1 LIEPFSF
8 ALATLIVLCAFFIFG
23 VSGFGSS
30 IVAVPLLVQMYP
42 LKVVVPMMVIIDIC
56 ASLYIGRKSS
66 GDANI
71 QELKWLFS
79 FSLMGMI
86 LGIILLIHAPS
97 EPLLFILGAFAA
109 INGVRVL
116 IQRNV
121 DLHDPIS
128 KWWAVPFGFF
138 GGAFTA
144 LFATG
149 GPLYVS
155 YLGLRISNPRALRAT
170 MAFAIFMLTFLRLT
184 LMLITGLILSWQV
197 IGLSICLMPVAF
209 LGIWTGTHVHT
220 KLSNTAMRIAYGSI
234 LLFAGTMLV
243 VRQIT

>member
-1 LIEPFSF
+1 LII
-8 ALATLIVLCAFFIFG
+8 LGAFFIFG
-23 VSGFGSS
+23 MSGFGSS
-30 IVAVPLLVQMYP
+30 IVAVPFLVQMYP
-42 LKVVVPMMVIIDIC
+42 LKVVVPLMVIIDIC
-56 ASLYIGRKSS
+56 ASLYVGRKSS
-66 GDANI
+66 SDANI
-71 QELKWLFS
+71 QELKWLLP

-97 EPLLFILGAFAA
+97 EPLLFILGTFAA

-116 IQRNV
+116 IQRN
-121 DLHDPIS
+121 LESHDPIS

-149 GPLYVS
+149 GPIYVS
-155 YLGLRISNPRALRAT
+155 YLGLRISNPKALRAT

-197 IGLSICLMPVAF
+197 IGLSIFLMPIAF
-209 LGIWTGTHVHT
+209 LGIWAGTRVHT
-220 KLSNTAMRIAYGSI
+220 KLSNTAMRITYGSI
-234 LLFAGTMLV
+234 LLFAGTMLI
-243 VRQIT
+243 VRQIA